1 MEYNPWKHVG
11 IGLGF
16 DSLAVKV
23 EADGQDYPKI
33 DFKGNVEFNY
43 TGFQLYLRIF
53 Y

>member
-16 DSLAVKV
+16 GSLAVKV
-23 EADGQDYPKI
+23 EADGQDYPEI